1 MSLAPEDAD
10 FLFIIVGI
18 LLLGAFFAIRMFSKS
33 DYETRRFRRRLPQS
47 QSFERTGIPQD
58 EDEEEEGEREGQ
70 PLDPTLRRVRMQI
83 ILAAIGLAALAFI
96 AFSNIGE
103 QEAGLPLP
111 SSWFE

>member
-1 MSLAPEDAD
+1 MALAPEDAD

-33 DYETRRFRRRLPQS
+33 DYETRRFRRRLPQARN
-47 QSFERTGIPQD
+47 FEHPGAPD
-58 EDEEEEGEREGQ
+58 DEEEEEREGQ

-103 QEAGLPLP
+103 EEAGLPLP
-111 SSWFE
+111 SSWFD